1 MKGLLLLIL
10 SLTLIVSC
18 TKPAS
23 VSEEVTPEPTA
34 PVTVLHDDLPS
45 PTTLEEKFAYVYGYQ
60 LLNSI
65 KAQMPELDNEYFAE
79 GVRAY
84 VENDFTYT
92 MAESQ
97 SIMNEYQQKRYES
110 YEAEMN
116 VLREKNLAAAESFLS
131 TNSKRSGVKAYSDKL
146 QYEVLREASEGGAKA
161 NPTSTVTVN
170 YQLITLSGEVKDS
183 SYERGQTST
192 FDLSTNIIEGFRAAC
207 SVMSEGEKIRAWV
220 HPDLGYGIN
229 GSGNIEPNQLL
240 IFDIEL
246 IKVEK

>member
-1 MKGLLLLIL
+1 M
-10 SLTLIVSC
+10 LTMLCVSC
-18 TKPAS
+18 GRNAA
-23 VSEEVTPEPTA
+23 VSETVPSEPVAAVSVEVSP
-34 PVTVLHDDLPS
+34 LPPPS
-45 PTTLEEKFAYVYGYQ
+45 TLDEKFAYVYGYQ

-65 KAQMPELDNEYFAE
+65 KAQMPELNEDYFAE

-84 VENDFTYT
+84 AGNDFAYT

-110 YEAEMN
+110 YEAEMK
-116 VLREKNLAAAESFLS
+116 VLREKNLDAAESFLS
-131 TNSKRSGVKAYSDKL
+131 TNIKRSGVKAYSDKL
-146 QYEVLREASEGGAKA
+146 QYEVLREPSEGGAKA
-161 NPTSTVTVN
+161 TATSTVTVN

-229 GSGNIEPNQLL
+229 GSSNIEPNQLL

-246 IKVEK
+246 IRVDK

>member
-1 MKGLLLLIL
+1 MKKYLVFLLLAALA
-10 SLTLIVSC
+10 VSC
-18 TKPAS
+18 SKPAPATET
-23 VSEEVTPEPTA
+23 VTQPVEVTVEEKTALPEP
-34 PVTVLHDDLPS
+34 D
-45 PTTLEEKFAYVYGYQ
+45 TLEERFAYVYGYQ

-65 KAQMPELDNEYFAE
+65 IAQMPELDSAYFAE

-84 VENDFTYT
+84 VDNDFSYT

-97 SIMNEYQQKRYES
+97 EIMKEYQQKRYES

-146 QYEVLREASEGGAKA
+146 QYEVLREPQEGGKKA
-161 NPTSTVTVN
+161 QANSTVTVN

-229 GSGNIEPNQLL
+229 GSSNIEPNQLL

-246 IKVEK
+246 ISVDK